1 MQTPS
6 SPGLLHAANA
16 NTLGCFREQL
26 NTNSCNFLAYWE
38 SQSKKRKLQP
48 IETPALHNNI
58 ANQLDVQ
65 VQLQQDPATY
75 PHRPSYS
82 TAFEHY
88 SGSTGYEC
96 LSERKTLYT
105 SSRGGFG
112 TTVDN
117 LQRVLELNLLNPTT
131 ATALE
136 PAGDLQSPTQNPDH
150 NVGGDSS
157 ALTSEH
163 LHNKMA
169 DHESFGSRSSKSDDE
184 VCGAFATPGA
194 EESAAGPSSSIML
207 FTTSASVSPRQGAG
221 SPTADSSMA
230 AAANK
235 LPKMEEN
242 PAPPEEELLGIM
254 CFRRSSEISDHVK
267 TASEAR
273 TDQRLGIMDRPERRP
288 GYRDEL
294 ALAAAVTATTAA
306 SVLQHDDA
314 GDWLQLGLG
323 SCTSKPSSSA
333 VEIHTLRD
341 VILDQPSFEAGVN
354 SEPRSLGQSKEQL
367 PKSDSNHSEASAPR
381 MAGLQTADFADVLLQ
396 QKSESMLKRSTASAE
411 LHETKEWNLPTE
423 SSRGHNSMQ
432 AQLRDYVH
440 PASSSWEKTNR
451 QELQTGGNILRHD
464 EAAAD
469 DDQRVV
475 TTVPTAAA
483 SRLPWS
489 HEIPSRRTAAKSDT
503 KPVKPERLLLDL
515 RGVMVSSCDMAQDCA
530 VASARGSDHGSVGRR
545 LGEAGGPEAD
555 KDKVEG
561 IFAGPTTIDR
571 RLNQAAGSNDWL
583 EADVHLAAL
592 KRAFPAPAFQSS
604 TRPTQA
610 GSTRPANVGSTLN
623 AGVATVQQQLEAG
636 SSSGTSH
643 GTISLVHHDDA
654 VQAGGSMT
662 RKLFDC
668 LPGSSSRSCRPPE
681 IQQQLDLLLGMHAHV
696 GQSAAAAAESGFPHA
711 SHGLGGGRSRNRLD
725 SRTRESA
732 SPTGLWFKL
741 QAAENQNCRSAT
753 PPPLHQVAK
762 YYLRVKD
769 VNVPVSVV
777 KKYLVRK
784 LGLADECEVTI
795 SCNGQPLNSCLPL
808 HNVRE
813 LWQSTR
819 APLNLNT
826 PVAAA
831 GSAPNVAAT
840 TDHHP
845 ASIANLTGLIQQNV
859 RTDHHHSSLNSPS
872 TLLISPED
880 VTMVLVYSRAA
891 NHQ

>member
-6 SPGLLHAANA
+6 SPGLLHVANA

-26 NTNSCNFLAYWE
+26 NTASCNFLDYWE
-38 SQSKKRKLQP
+38 SQSKKRKLQL

-65 VQLQQDPATY
+65 VQLQQDPATH

-96 LSERKTLYT
+96 LSERETLYT

-117 LQRVLELNLLNPTT
+117 LQRVLELNLLNPPTT
-131 ATALE
+131 TALE

-163 LHNKMA
+163 LHNNMA

-194 EESAAGPSSSIML
+194 EDSAAGPSSSIML
-207 FTTSASVSPRQGAG
+207 FTTSASLSPRQEAG
-221 SPTADSSMA
+221 SPTADSSIA

-242 PAPPEEELLGIM
+242 PASPVEELLSIM

-354 SEPRSLGQSKEQL
+354 SEPRSLGRSKEQL
-367 PKSDSNHSEASAPR
+367 PKSASNHSEASTPR
-381 MAGLQTADFADVLLQ
+381 TAGLQTADFADLLLQ
-396 QKSESMLKRSTASAE
+396 QKSESMLKRSTASAQ
-411 LHETKEWNLPTE
+411 LHETNELNLPTE

-432 AQLRDYVH
+432 AQLLDYVH

-451 QELQTGGNILRHD
+451 QELHTGGNILRHD
-464 EAAAD
+464 EAAAAD
-469 DDQRVV
+469 YQRVV
-475 TTVPTAAA
+475 TTVPAAAA

-489 HEIPSRRTAAKSDT
+489 HEIPSRRTAAQSDT

-515 RGVMVSSCDMAQDCA
+515 RGVMGSSCDMAQDCA
-530 VASARGSDHGSVGRR
+530 AASARGSVHGSVGRG

-555 KDKVEG
+555 KVEG
-561 IFAGPTTIDR
+561 IFAGPAAIDR
-571 RLNQAAGSNDWL
+571 RLNQAAGSDDSL

-610 GSTRPANVGSTLN
+610 GSTRP
-623 AGVATVQQQLEAG
+623 
-636 SSSGTSH
+636 
-643 GTISLVHHDDA
+643 
-654 VQAGGSMT
+654 
-662 RKLFDC
+662 
-668 LPGSSSRSCRPPE
+668 
-681 IQQQLDLLLGMHAHV
+681 
-696 GQSAAAAAESGFPHA
+696 
-711 SHGLGGGRSRNRLD
+711 
-725 SRTRESA
+725 
-732 SPTGLWFKL
+732 
-741 QAAENQNCRSAT
+741 
-753 PPPLHQVAK
+753 
-762 YYLRVKD
+762 
-769 VNVPVSVV
+769 
-777 KKYLVRK
+777 
-784 LGLADECEVTI
+784 VTI
-795 SCNGQPLNSCLPL
+795 LQPSLIIANSCPWKEKL
-808 HNVRE
+808 H
-813 LWQSTR
+813 
-819 APLNLNT
+819 
-826 PVAAA
+826 
-831 GSAPNVAAT
+831 
-840 TDHHP
+840 
-845 ASIANLTGLIQQNV
+845 
-859 RTDHHHSSLNSPS
+859 
-872 TLLISPED
+872 
-880 VTMVLVYSRAA
+880 
-891 NHQ
+891 

>member
-26 NTNSCNFLAYWE
+26 NTTSCNFLDYWE
-38 SQSKKRKLQP
+38 SQSKKRKLQL

-96 LSERKTLYT
+96 LSERETLYT

-163 LHNKMA
+163 LHNNMA

-194 EESAAGPSSSIML
+194 EDSAAGPSSSIML

-235 LPKMEEN
+235 LHKMEEN
-242 PAPPEEELLGIM
+242 PAPPEEELLSIM

-341 VILDQPSFEAGVN
+341 AILDQPSFEAGVN
-354 SEPRSLGQSKEQL
+354 SEPRSLGRSKEQL
-367 PKSDSNHSEASAPR
+367 LKSASNHSEASAPR

-432 AQLRDYVH
+432 AQLLDYLH

-451 QELQTGGNILRHD
+451 QELHTGGNILRHD
-464 EAAAD
+464 EADAD

-555 KDKVEG
+555 KVEG

-571 RLNQAAGSNDWL
+571 RLNQAAGSDDWL
-583 EADVHLAAL
+583 EADVHLTAL

-610 GSTRPANVGSTLN
+610 GSTRP
-623 AGVATVQQQLEAG
+623 
-636 SSSGTSH
+636 
-643 GTISLVHHDDA
+643 
-654 VQAGGSMT
+654 
-662 RKLFDC
+662 
-668 LPGSSSRSCRPPE
+668 
-681 IQQQLDLLLGMHAHV
+681 
-696 GQSAAAAAESGFPHA
+696 
-711 SHGLGGGRSRNRLD
+711 
-725 SRTRESA
+725 
-732 SPTGLWFKL
+732 
-741 QAAENQNCRSAT
+741 
-753 PPPLHQVAK
+753 
-762 YYLRVKD
+762 
-769 VNVPVSVV
+769 
-777 KKYLVRK
+777 
-784 LGLADECEVTI
+784 VTI
-795 SCNGQPLNSCLPL
+795 LEPSPIIVNSCPWKEKL
-808 HNVRE
+808 H
-813 LWQSTR
+813 
-819 APLNLNT
+819 
-826 PVAAA
+826 
-831 GSAPNVAAT
+831 
-840 TDHHP
+840 
-845 ASIANLTGLIQQNV
+845 
-859 RTDHHHSSLNSPS
+859 
-872 TLLISPED
+872 
-880 VTMVLVYSRAA
+880 
-891 NHQ
+891 